1 MYAEHFGV
9 AKHVK
14 TNHKVVKVT
23 YSDDYDT
30 TGRWKVTVQGPD
42 NQTFDEVFDG
52 VMISTG
58 HHVTPLRPHFEGE
71 ELFKGKISHTHTFKS
86 AKGYEDKIVAVV
98 GIGNSGVDAAVELS
112 FVTKVV
118 SETFS
123 LVMCSFRL
131 SLSLSYNS

>member
-1 MYAEHFGV
+1 MYAEHFDLT
-9 AKHVK
+9 KYVK

-23 YSDDYDT
+23 YNDDYDT
-30 TGRWKVTVQGPD
+30 TGRWKVTVQGD
-42 NQTFDEVFDG
+42 QNQTYDEIFDG

-118 SETFS
+118 SSKLFAPHSS
-123 LVMCSFRL
+123 LF
-131 SLSLSYNS
+131 